1 MSSVELPELRRV
13 LVGLALVSLPFTQ
26 ALTIDLRFPLKAYE
40 IVLLLLLGLSATEL
54 RIRTAPGARR
64 EFTVLAVFVGL
75 VTAFVVYRQINPL
88 GLTATGFSSRFGP
101 VGDSLAK
108 LLYLLLAVYAFLVF
122 AFEAYRDTGWFV
134 RTWLWGAI
142 ACSVYSW
149 YLFAG
154 SLLGLDLPLLPQSS
168 AQRVEIASRLF
179 IRSGTFEEGNFLG
192 LYLLLSVAIALLA
205 RRTKLAAY
213 LSATVLTSFS
223 TTSFL
228 GLALFWIGFAIFG
241 RSPTTRAWSLR
252 TKIALFA
259 ALSLIPLLTTGY
271 LETVVI
277 GKLVGT
283 EAVSRLNRIDFIL
296 EGLRMFREQPIVG
309 VGLSQYGYNYNSFQ
323 YFVNSSEADL
333 HKLIPNNVYVELLS
347 ELGIVA
353 TVVFL
358 IFLAML
364 FRRTGGS
371 QLAPLRW
378 GLIALLL
385 VWNAFPTYTLINIW
399 AFFALILGASAR
411 VRPRPL
417 QALAESHP
425 PLASAAG

>member
-1 MSSVELPELRRV
+1 MNSLELPELRRILIGMV
-13 LVGLALVSLPFTQ
+13 LVTLPFTQ
-26 ALTIDLRFPLKAYE
+26 ALTIDLRFPFKAYE
-40 IVLLLLLGLSATEL
+40 LALLLLVALTATEG
-54 RIRTAPGARR
+54 RMRTAPGARR
-64 EFTVLAVFVGL
+64 EFFVLALFVGL
-75 VTAFVVYRQINPL
+75 VVLSLLYRQINPL
-88 GLTATGFSSRFGP
+88 PTTATGFSSRFGAL
-101 VGDSLAK
+101 GDSVAK
-108 LLYLLLAVYAFLVF
+108 LLYLLLAGYTFLVLS
-122 AFEAYRDTGWFV
+122 FEAYRDTQWFM
-134 RTWLWGAI
+134 RAWLWGAV

-168 AQRVEIASRLF
+168 AQRVEVASRLF

-192 LYLLLSVAIALLA
+192 LYLLLSVAVALLA
-205 RRTKLAAY
+205 SRPKLAAY

-228 GLALFWIGFAIFG
+228 GLALFWIGYAVFG
-241 RSPTTRAWSLR
+241 RGPRTSGWSTR
-252 TKIALFA
+252 TKVAVFIGLA
-259 ALSLIPLLTTGY
+259 LIPLLATGY

-296 EGLRMFREQPIVG
+296 EGLRMAREHPVAG

-323 YFVNSSEADL
+323 YFVSNSEADL

-353 TVVFL
+353 TAVFL
-358 IFLAML
+358 MFLGML
-364 FRRTGGS
+364 FHRTRGPH
-371 QLAPLRW
+371 LAPLRW
-378 GLIALLL
+378 GLLALLL

-399 AFFALILGASAR
+399 AFFALIVGASGRAPTP
-411 VRPRPL
+411 VARPRRS
-417 QALAESHP
+417 LATT
-425 PLASAAG
+425 AG